1 MSSRALKR
9 LQADSE
15 LAVLAGGAD
24 TDKLKL
30 GEEEEDDDVETD
42 VPGQGRS
49 HRKQKKSIKSAKES
63 SDGETKVAENPFQ
76 LLNRNNE
83 EDEEEDKEAKAGD
96 DDQTVQEVLKPQVK
110 TKKKKKKNKQKRKDN
125 DGTQLQS
132 HQTQEPVDEIEAS
145 VQEVNRLLGD
155 PGGATRQES
164 SSVVFSTNAKPL
176 LHIDYRNLNPETELK
191 RLFGSD
197 VVRGEQSGRNRRHR
211 NRPLH
216 RSSRL
221 VQVKDTWHSTGGSGL
236 AMKFLDQTKEFA
248 FEHSSVYQ
256 KLQHQFADAVDSGHP
271 DNINNILRESPYHI
285 DSLIQ
290 MADLFRI
297 NEDYQT
303 AAEFIEKAL
312 YGLECAFHPLFNL
325 AAGNCY
331 LSYKRVENR
340 ALFLCLFKHILN
352 LGRRGCN
359 RTAFEFC
366 KLLLS
371 LDPDSDPLDCM
382 SMIDYYALR
391 SEQFDH
397 LVQLEQEVLNQAIL
411 RQVPNFAFSIP
422 LAYFKIASR
431 DGEDTSTA
439 DQKLQDSLL
448 FFPVMLM
455 PLLDECSVQP
465 DKRVSGHSFFSTAE
479 LNDSSSELRRLVTL
493 YVKRCVSCWKEP
505 EVIAWLERNVL
516 AVLDIVDKGT
526 DPCLQSY
533 TKLRQQRFRHPPL
546 SLLRH
551 YFLSEI
557 PGIGLPR
564 QYLTT
569 PVLNHDPFPP
579 TDTIR
584 SYTRPTRP
592 TVASQDHNGILRSL
606 LQSLL
611 PSYNPYEPADE
622 ARRRQHDDDVDGA
635 GVRGI
640 PHNIQQSVNAV
651 MQAMRQLLIDP
662 FAGQAPVQH
671 EEVQDNLEHNDEE
684 WEDGNQE

>member
-1 MSSRALKR
+1 MSSRALRR
-9 LQADSE
+9 LQGDSE
-15 LAVLAGGAD
+15 LTVLAAALGQPEQ
-24 TDKLKL
+24 DKLN
-30 GEEEEDDDVETD
+30 GEDEDDNDVEDGSPARGT
-42 VPGQGRS
+42 S
-49 HRKQKKSIKSAKES
+49 HRRQKKLKSQKNKITT
-63 SDGETKVAENPFQ
+63 DGETKVTENPFE
-76 LLNRNNE
+76 LLNRSNE
-83 EDEEEDKEAKAGD
+83 EEEEDKETKTED
-96 DDQTVQEVLKPQVK
+96 DGQATQHVRKPQAK
-110 TKKKKKKNKQKRKDN
+110 TKKKKRKNKQKQQNNEETRSQDHH
-125 DGTQLQS
+125 S
-132 HQTQEPVDEIEAS
+132 QEPVDEVEAS

-155 PGGATRQES
+155 PGGATRPEN
-164 SSVVFSTNAKPL
+164 SSVIFSTNAKPL
-176 LHIDYRNLNPETELK
+176 LHIDYRNLNAETELK
-191 RLFGSD
+191 RLFGSE
-197 VVRGEQSGRNRRHR
+197 VVRGEQTGRNRRHR
-211 NRPLH
+211 NRPLQ

-236 AMKFLDQTKEFA
+236 SMKYLDQTKEFV
-248 FEHSSVYQ
+248 FEHSPAYQ
-256 KLQHQFADAVDSGHP
+256 KLQHKFADAVDSGHP
-271 DNINNILRESPYHI
+271 DNIVNVLRENPYHI

-290 MADLFRI
+290 MADLHRI

-303 AAEFIEKAL
+303 AAESIEKAL
-312 YGLECAFHPLFNL
+312 YGLECAFHPLLNL

-391 SEQFDH
+391 SEQFEH
-397 LVQLEQEVLNQAIL
+397 LVQLEQEVLSQDSM
-411 RQVPNFAFSIP
+411 RQVPNFALSIP
-422 LAYFKIASR
+422 LAYFKIESR
-431 DGEDTSTA
+431 DTEDTKTA

-448 FFPVMLM
+448 FFPMILT

-465 DKRVSGHSFFSTAE
+465 DKRVSSHSFFSTEE
-479 LNDSSSELRRLVTL
+479 LNDSTSELRRLVTL
-493 YVKRCVSCWKEP
+493 YVKRCASCWKEP

-516 AVLDIVDKGT
+516 AVLDIVDTGT
-526 DPCLQSY
+526 DPRLQIY
-533 TKLRQQRFRHPPL
+533 PKLRKQRFRSPPL

-557 PGIGLPR
+557 AGIGLPR

-579 TDTIR
+579 VDTIR
-584 SYTRPTRP
+584 SYSRPTRP

-622 ARRRQHDDDVDGA
+622 ARRRQHEDDVDGT

-651 MQAMRQLLIDP
+651 MQAMRQLLARQGPLDN
-662 FAGQAPVQH
+662 G
-671 EEVQDNLEHNDEE
+671 EVLDNQEQNDEE

>member
-9 LQADSE
+9 LQGESE
-15 LAVLAGGAD
+15 LSTLAAVGEP
-24 TDKLKL
+24 DKLS
-30 GEEEEDDDVETD
+30 GEDEEADDAEDGI
-42 VPGQGRS
+42 PAQSRS
-49 HRKQKKSIKSAKES
+49 HRRQKKHKNKNSTDGDAKVT
-63 SDGETKVAENPFQ
+63 DNPFE
-76 LLNRNNE
+76 LLNRSNE
-83 EDEEEDKEAKAGD
+83 EQEEEAKTD
-96 DDQTVQEVLKPQVK
+96 DDSQTVQPVPKPQAK
-110 TKKKKKKNKQKRKDN
+110 TKKKKKKNKQKQKNNED
-125 DGTQLQS
+125 TQSQGHDLQ
-132 HQTQEPVDEIEAS
+132 EAVDEIEAS

-155 PGGATRQES
+155 PGGATRLDS
-164 SSVVFSTNAKPL
+164 SGVVFSPNAKPL

-191 RLFGSD
+191 RLFGSE
-197 VVRGEQSGRNRRHR
+197 VVRGEQPGRNRRHR
-211 NRPLH
+211 NRPLQ
-216 RSSRL
+216 RGSRL

-236 AMKFLDQTKEFA
+236 SMKYLDQTKEFV
-248 FEHSSVYQ
+248 FEHSPAYQ
-256 KLQHQFADAVDSGHP
+256 KLQHKFADAVDSGHP
-271 DNINNILRESPYHI
+271 DNIVNILRENPYHI

-290 MADLFRI
+290 MADLHRI

-303 AAEFIEKAL
+303 AAESIEKAL

-371 LDPDSDPLDCM
+371 LDPDGDPLDCM

-397 LVQLEQEVLNQAIL
+397 LVQLEQEVLNHDVM
-411 RQVPNFAFSIP
+411 RQVPNFALSIP

-431 DGEDTSTA
+431 DAEETNTA

-448 FFPVMLM
+448 FFPMMLV

-479 LNDSSSELRRLVTL
+479 LNDSASELRRLVTL
-493 YVKRCVSCWKEP
+493 YVKRNVSCWKEP

-516 AVLDIVDKGT
+516 AVLDIVDTGT
-526 DPCLQSY
+526 DPRLQNY
-533 TKLRQQRFRHPPL
+533 PKLRKQRFRHPPL

-557 PGIGLPR
+557 NGIGLPR

-579 TDTIR
+579 ADTIR
-584 SYTRPTRP
+584 SYNRPTRP
-592 TVASQDHNGILRSL
+592 TVASQDQNGVLRSL

-622 ARRRQHDDDVDGA
+622 ARRRQHDEDVDGA

-651 MQAMRQLLIDP
+651 MQAMRQLLARQGP
-662 FAGQAPVQH
+662 FDNV
-671 EEVQDNLEHNDEE
+671 EVVDNQEQNDEE
-684 WEDGNQE
+684 WQDGNQE